1 MKKIIDFIKRN
12 KIFAVY
18 LLLAVTLILIAVFAE
33 YITPNNPY
41 EGVLEN
47 SLNPPSDQYPL
58 GTDKL
63 GRCLLSRI
71 IFGMRESLKLSLSL
85 VLVIFTVGTSLG
97 VIAGYFHGVVD
108 MVIMRIS
115 DIMISFP
122 GVVLAIAI
130 AGLMGSS
137 MMYTVIALAAINWP
151 KYAKLSRSLVHRI
164 KKNEY
169 ISAAVV
175 TGTKTHNILL
185 HYVVPNIIPT
195 MIVTAVMDIG
205 TMMLELAGLSFL
217 GFGAQPP
224 TPEWGLML
232 NEGRQFLQINP
243 GLIIFPGVAIIITVI
258 IFNLLGDSLRDI
270 LDPRQDI

>member
-1 MKKIIDFIKRN
+1 MKKTIDFIKKN
-12 KIFAVY
+12 KIFTVY
-18 LLLAVTLILIAVFAE
+18 LLLAVALILIAVFAK
-33 YITPNNPY
+33 YIAPNSPY

-47 SLNPPSDQYPL
+47 SLKPPSDNYPL

-71 IFGMRESLKLSLSL
+71 IFGMRESLKLSLTL
-85 VLVIFTVGTSLG
+85 VFVIFAIGTSLG
-97 VIAGYFHGVVD
+97 VIVGYFDGVVD
-108 MVIMRIS
+108 MLIMRIS

-151 KYAKLSRSLVHRI
+151 KYTKLSRGLVHRI

-169 ISAAVV
+169 LSAAVV

-195 MIVTAVMDIG
+195 MIVTTVMDIG
-205 TMMLELAGLSFL
+205 SMMLELAALSFL

-224 TPEWGLML
+224 TPEWGLMM
-232 NEGRQFLQINP
+232 NEGRQFLQTNP
-243 GLIIFPGVAIIITVI
+243 GLIIFPGAAIIITVI

-270 LDPRQDI
+270 LDPRQDM